1 MGQCLILGRDN
12 IFKIVNVDE
21 RKNFVL
27 NTHKVSQLIYFIFN
41 KREVVDG
48 RGIKVKD

>member
-27 NTHKVSQLIYFIFN
+27 NTHKVSQLIYFN